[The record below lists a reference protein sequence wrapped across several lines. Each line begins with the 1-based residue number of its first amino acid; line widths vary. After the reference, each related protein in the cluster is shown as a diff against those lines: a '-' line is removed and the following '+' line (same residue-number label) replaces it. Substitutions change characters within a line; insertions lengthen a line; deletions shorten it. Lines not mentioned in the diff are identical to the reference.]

1 MSAKPV
7 VLAAGGT
14 GGHLFPAEA
23 LARELLERGHRVVL
37 VTDVRGTAFGD
48 ALRDVP
54 VHRIRS
60 ATLGGGL
67 LGKARTALELGIGT
81 MQARGLLARLDPA
94 IVVGFGG
101 YPSFPAVYAAAGLRI
116 PVAIHE
122 QNAVMGRA
130 NRMLA
135 RRARL
140 ICTSFPEVQGMDN
153 VDRARAVRTGNP
165 VRPAVLALRDRPYEA
180 PLPGGGFNLLVTG
193 GSQGAAVFGE
203 ILPRA
208 VAALPEDL
216 RLRLGIVQQAR
227 TENLQA
233 ASDEY
238 ARLGVQ
244 ATLAPFFKD
253 LPERLARCH
262 LMIGRSGASTVAE
275 LTVAGRPAI
284 LVPYPHA
291 TDDHQTANARA
302 VAAAGGAWVM
312 PQPEFTAETLAA
324 RLTALLTDPSTLAP
338 AAAAAAAWGL
348 PDAARRLAD
357 AVLGAAGL
365 GNGRTAPDSQKM
377 RAAE

>member
-1 MSAKPV
+1 MSPNPI

-81 MQARGLLARLDPA
+81 LQARRLLARLAPA

-165 VRPAVLALRDRPYEA
+165 VRPAVLVLRDRPYEA
-180 PLPGGGFNLLVTG
+180 PLPGGSLNILVTG
-193 GSQGAAVFGE
+193 GSQGATVFGE
-203 ILPRA
+203 IVPRA
-208 VAALPEDL
+208 VAMLPEDL

-227 TENLQA
+227 AENLQA
-233 ASDEY
+233 ARDGY
-238 ARLGVQ
+238 AALGVQ
-244 ATLAPFFKD
+244 ATLAPFFRD

-262 LMIGRSGASTVAE
+262 LMIGRAGASTVAE

-302 VAAAGGAWVM
+302 LAAAGGAWLM
-312 PQPEFTAETLAA
+312 PQPEFTAEALAA
-324 RLTALLTDPSTLAP
+324 RLTALLTDPTPLAP

-365 GNGRTAPDSQKM
+365 GNGRTTPDSQM